1 MPDQSGRFEGMDISL
16 TLAKIIGVYGLI
28 ISISAILNFERVNL
42 LVRELLESEY
52 LLYITGVMALII
64 GLTII
69 TIHNDHTAD
78 YNLLIT
84 LVGWLAFIEGVIVL
98 LVPDLADKIIREI
111 TRHRAFLLLA
121 VIAVMFASGW
131 LAIEGF
137 LLGADV
143 KAFWG
148 NLIQS

>member
-1 MPDQSGRFEGMDISL
+1 MDISL

-42 LVRELLESEY
+42 LVSELLESEY

>member
-1 MPDQSGRFEGMDISL
+1 MDISL